1 MGGDS
6 DRGGACL
13 VARPGG
19 RAGPRGERLGNGA
32 RRWSGPLSAWLIRLV
47 VLAAIVLPPVG
58 VKAQEGCRLPSD
70 AQLAAGGALEGVLLV
85 LHGLREEPVPLEEGV
100 AYGDPGPCPGGSR
113 DAFRGIDIMGWV
125 LEVSGPVQPDLCSPD
140 DPPITELPL
149 RTTRCVD
156 PSTTVASRSA
166 RVPYP
171 ELITRAPF
179 PLLLPTQ
186 LPDGLEPHWTTLRV
200 TDRRADGGQA
210 ASRQYGAIIRY
221 RGAQET
227 PWLLLL
233 LDTGTGGTWLLDQ
246 LRANA
251 PTLPVRGTQA
261 AVLDTLPDYDGPGTG
276 LLWEEAGVRLLLF
289 GTYSAT
295 ELARIAER
303 LAPPAVPGGPAT
315 PTPAPRRR

>member
-1 MGGDS
+1 MGGDQ
-6 DRGGACL
+6 GGVHPTVRPAYRCGQ
-13 VARPGG
+13 ARVCPENGGCPG
-19 RAGPRGERLGNGA
+19 AGRLG
-32 RRWSGPLSAWLIRLV
+32 AWLVRLA
-47 VLAAIVLPPVG
+47 VLAALVLPAVG
-58 VKAQEGCRLPSD
+58 VRAQEGCRLPSD
-70 AQLAAGGALEGVLLV
+70 AQLAAGGALEGLLLV
-85 LHGLREEPVPLEEGV
+85 LHGLREEPVPLEEGI

-113 DAFRGIDIMGWV
+113 DAFRGIDILGWV

-171 ELITRAPF
+171 ELLTRAPF

-186 LPDGLEPHWTTLRV
+186 LPDGLGPHWTTLRV

-233 LDTGTGGTWLLDQ
+233 LDTGTAGTWLLDQ

-276 LLWEEAGVRLLLF
+276 LLWEEAGLRLLLF

-303 LAPPAVPGGPAT
+303 LAPPPVPGAPAT
-315 PTPAPRRR
+315 PTPAPRGR